1 MNGMIEISFRI
12 PNSTRDLNGAFIEF
26 VLRKNWKNAI
36 FGNDINEVDVFSM
49 KFIGNYEGQFINH
62 NEETEN
68 YAKLGYLRESRML
81 TQLVVESKFLYI
93 YIFTFLWSCYVSFKI
108 LLNYFSRVSYNI
120 YLYLNYK

>member
-12 PNSTRDLNGAFIEF
+12 PNSTRDLNGALIEF
-26 VLRKNWKNAI
+26 VLQKNWKNAI
-36 FGNDINEVDVFSM
+36 FAKFNELQLITM

-81 TQLVVESKFLYI
+81 TKLVVESKFLYI